1 MIKRMLMMASVGA
14 LATLIL
20 STSCASIVSRS
31 YYNVTINSVPS
42 EVKVR
47 VLNRKGGEVAAGQTP
62 VTLRLKASEGFFK
75 SAKYTL
81 EFSKEGYEGKQMPLE
96 ASIEPWYFGNLLFG
110 GFIGLLIVDPATG
123 AMWKIEDTSIST
135 SLEPKARP
143 IAVAKEEGGKKEL
156 NVYALSDVPVELRK
170 HMVAVQVK

>member
-1 MIKRMLMMASVGA
+1 MIKRMLMKASVGA
-14 LATLIL
+14 LATLVL

-42 EVKVR
+42 EAKVR

-96 ASIEPWYFGNLLFG
+96 ASIEPWYFGN
-110 GFIGLLIVDPATG
+110 
-123 AMWKIEDTSIST
+123 
-135 SLEPKARP
+135 
-143 IAVAKEEGGKKEL
+143 
-156 NVYALSDVPVELRK
+156 
-170 HMVAVQVK
+170 